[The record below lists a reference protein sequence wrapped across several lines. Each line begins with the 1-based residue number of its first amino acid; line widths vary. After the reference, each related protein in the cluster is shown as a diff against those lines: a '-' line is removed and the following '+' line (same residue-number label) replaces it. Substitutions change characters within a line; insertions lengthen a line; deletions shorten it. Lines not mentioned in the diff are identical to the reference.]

1 MPLGPGEKLLLA
13 SRPVTAKFATIH
25 CCDCVPSS
33 LCVFLFCMC
42 AMENT
47 WKATLLEAGVI
58 SAVAEK
64 VVETYANETVFQ
76 SCFRTETDLDKF
88 AKSVLLGMTPPIASE
103 EDWSFHPVTGALRR
117 VRESLLAPST
127 VAASLLP
134 LLPFSQPAVAISH
147 RLSEVDREGMIKKF
161 GDNYPGVHLH
171 PGVLPALP
179 YLQMIQQQCKTKS
192 WAWTPWRKVLSEE
205 AMHDVQSRR
214 GVRKRDMAELD

>member
-13 SRPVTAKFATIH
+13 SRPVTAKFATVH

-33 LCVFLFCMC
+33 LCV
-42 AMENT
+42 
-47 WKATLLEAGVI
+47 LLEAGVI

-64 VVETYANETVFQ
+64 VVETYANESVFQ
-76 SCFRTETDLDKF
+76 SCFRTENDLDKF
-88 AKSVLLGMTPPIASE
+88 AKSVLLGMTPLIASE

-127 VAASLLP
+127 VAAPLLP
-134 LLPFSQPAVAISH
+134 LLPLSQPAVGISH
-147 RLSEVDREGMIKKF
+147 RLSEADREGMIKKF

-179 YLQMIQQQCKTKS
+179 YNIF
-192 WAWTPWRKVLSEE
+192 R
-205 AMHDVQSRR
+205 
-214 GVRKRDMAELD
+214 